1 MKKDFLPRADG
12 TLVTWTAAFAGAI
25 AAETTPIGLDPAD
38 VARYADLQARYARA
52 YADNVAPSATSVTRV
67 VKDSARSRLVAE
79 TRRLA
84 RRVRAAG
91 VGDETL
97 SRLKLLPPPAAGRVP
112 ADRLPPPAVFVTP
125 DPTGTIDVRIGLD
138 RARPAGTLGVAVFA
152 HVGDSHPPL
161 RAEDWSFRGG
171 SRRLKRRLGFDAA
184 VPPLARVW
192 VTAAWIAEDLST
204 GPLAHPAG
212 TYALPGVR
220 MAA

>member
-38 VARYADLQARYARA
+38 VARYADLQAQ

-79 TRRLA
+79 TRRLP

-97 SRLKLLPPPAAGRVP
+97 SRLKLLPPPIAGRVP
-112 ADRLPPPAVFVTP
+112 ADRLPQPVVLVTP
-125 DPTGTIDVRIGLD
+125 EPTGTVVARIGLG
-138 RARPAGTLGVAVFA
+138 RARPPGTVGAALFV

-204 GPLAHPAG
+204 GPLAQPAG
-212 TYALPGVR
+212 TYALPGLR
-220 MAA
+220 IAA